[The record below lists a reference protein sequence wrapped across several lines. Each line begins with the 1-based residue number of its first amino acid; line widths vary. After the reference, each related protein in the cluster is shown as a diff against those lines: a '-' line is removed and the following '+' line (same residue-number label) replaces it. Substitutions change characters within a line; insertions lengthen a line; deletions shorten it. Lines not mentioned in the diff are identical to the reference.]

1 MRDLHKMK
9 EKFEVSLDS
18 SHIVSLTIFG
28 LVVVGGVFM
37 LGVMVGKRLSSNEK
51 TAQAPDLLTALDQRT
66 AALDAVQ
73 KDASLTFQEELT
85 RKNPSPTVIAEPV
98 RVVDNK
104 PEPKPVEKPAVEK
117 PAPVEKPVE
126 VAVAK
131 PEPKPEPKP
140 VDPPAEKPA
149 PVEKPVEVAKLSDD
163 AGPPVVAPAPVLT
176 RTTDAGA
183 SSALSKAMAAAQK
196 PAEKP
201 AETNPDGQW
210 TLQLSA
216 YQDRAEANR
225 YVANLRDKGYAPYV
239 VEANVPGKGVWYR
252 VRMGR
257 FGSRDAASR
266 YLSDFKRETS
276 IDAIVTN
283 N

>member
-9 EKFEVSLDS
+9 EKYEVSLDS
-18 SHIVSLTIFG
+18 SHIVSLTIVG

-37 LGVMVGKRLSSNEK
+37 LGVMVGKRLSANES
-51 TAQAPDLLTALDQRT
+51 TAKAPDLLTALDQRT

-85 RKNPSPTVIAEPV
+85 RPTPTPTVVAEPV
-98 RVVDNK
+98 QVVQPK
-104 PEPKPVEKPAVEK
+104 PAEVKPPEAKPAVAAKPAEAEAKPANAKPAEAKPAEPKPIEVAEAKLPDPKPA
-117 PAPVEKPVE
+117 A
-126 VAVAK
+126 
-131 PEPKPEPKP
+131 
-140 VDPPAEKPA
+140 D
-149 PVEKPVEVAKLSDD
+149 VAKLTDEQPEK
-163 AGPPVVAPAPVLT
+163 PPSAAVPT

-183 SSALSKAMAAAQK
+183 SSALKDAFTRAQK
-196 PAEKP
+196 P
-201 AETNPDGQW
+201 TGTTPDGQW

-216 YQDRAEANR
+216 YQDRAEADR
-225 YVANLRDKGYAPYV
+225 YVAGLRDKGYAPYV
-239 VEANVPGKGVWYR
+239 VEANVPGKGTWYR

-257 FGSRDAASR
+257 FGTRDAAGR
-266 YLSDFKRETS
+266 YLADFKRETS